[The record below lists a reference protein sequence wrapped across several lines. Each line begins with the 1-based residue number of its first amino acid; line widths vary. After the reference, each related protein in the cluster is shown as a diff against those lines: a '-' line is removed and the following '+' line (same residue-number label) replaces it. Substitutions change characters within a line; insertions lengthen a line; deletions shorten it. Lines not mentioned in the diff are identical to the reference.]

1 MAPSTDIRQRAK
13 DLVDQLPDSS
23 LQQVV
28 TFLEAL
34 QTPSS
39 NLEPPSEPEANL
51 LATIQWQLAPEE
63 QTRLDYLRQSAEA
76 ESLTPEEHQEFLS
89 YADLIERRD
98 AQRAEALLQLAQL
111 RQVPLEQVLAEFLPA
126 HAA

>member
-51 LATIQWQLAPEE
+51 LATIQWQLAPED

-89 YADLIERRD
+89 YADLIEQRD

>member
-13 DLVDQLPDSS
+13 DLVDQLPDSN

-39 NLEPPSEPEANL
+39 NPEPPSEPEANL

-89 YADLIERRD
+89 YADLIEQRD

>member
-89 YADLIERRD
+89 YADLIEQRD